1 MSRACHHPRAARA
14 FTLLEVLL
22 AISIA
27 SLLLGAVGKFAWDI
41 SLARGRLARNAT
53 EASCAEA
60 VFTALERA
68 MDTAVVEA
76 DGGASGIVGSEASL
90 RVRSSS
96 VQLDETP
103 SAETAPSEFVTLWIA
118 LNNGQLALDVGRGS
132 TQLDALVRALRV
144 RYLAQDG
151 WRDAF
156 DSCAISRK
164 TDGVTRLMRAPRADF
179 PLRLRCQFGLCAA
192 KIRTL
197 SLNSRRRQIV
207 DGCSAHLMRL
217 LLMCGQCFAHATMWR
232 MSDARTNQWQARI
245 RLACRAHRTRD
256 GAARCGGRNLHRARR
271 GRGYQRR

>member
-1 MSRACHHPRAARA
+1 MSRARHHPRAALA

-76 DGGASGIVGSEASL
+76 EGGASGIVGSEASL
-90 RVRSSS
+90 RVRSSA

-103 SAETAPSEFVTLWIA
+103 SAETAPSEFVTLWVA

-132 TQLDALVRALRV
+132 TQLDAPVRALRV

-156 DSCAISRK
+156 DSR
-164 TDGVTRLMRAPRADF
+164 TDGGFPVAIEMSIWFARGDDSDALAELAPTPDRRRLF
-179 PLRLRCQFGLCAA
+179 
-192 KIRTL
+192 RTL
-197 SLNSRRRQIV
+197 DAPV
-207 DGCSAHLMRL
+207 V
-217 LLMCGQCFAHATMWR
+217 
-232 MSDARTNQWQARI
+232 DARAM
-245 RLACRAHRTRD
+245 LRTRD
-256 GAARCGGRNLHRARR
+256 DVEDE
-271 GRGYQRR
+271 